1 MVTERERTRR
11 DEGRRRRR
19 RCLRLFLEV
28 IIDGG
33 NVDIMLL
40 IISIMAGL
48 PPFIA
53 GSSPAYRRSVARV
66 LYFQVELDARL
77 GFQTVIQFI
86 DN

>member
-40 IISIMAGL
+40 IISIIAGL
-48 PPFIA
+48 PP
-53 GSSPAYRRSVARV
+53 YRRQLTCLSSVRR
-66 LYFQVELDARL
+66 ARL
-77 GFQTVIQFI
+77 VFPGGIGRASRFSDSHPIY
-86 DN
+86 